1 MKKLIG
7 VLVILLL
14 VLTACNQNSNESEMS
29 NKDFEKIK
37 KDNQKYEQ
45 EIQKLAKG
53 IIEIADKHDEH
64 MDKDDTTDT
73 KTSKFVKELEYELKE
88 NRERFEKNTKNV
100 LPNDRSLGDFLIK
113 ESKLYETLYN
123 TTSNIY
129 KLSDDKDE
137 YLVPTIFALDTIV
150 NEFNFVGYE
159 MQYDYDD
166 IEKSDRNDLLGEKLS
181 NDLDETLVVTDG
193 ELEEGLTDFGELML
207 YEDKVEIP
215 EDEFDNFNVDEAAWK
230 MYKISGV
237 QDEDK
242 DITKKEYNEDVE
254 SYNDRVHPILKTKK
268 IDEPTTMTINNHL
281 IEKMNAIVDA
291 EYENEE

>member
-1 MKKLIG
+1 MKKVISI
-7 VLVILLL
+7 LVILSL
-14 VLTACNQNSNESEMS
+14 VLAACSQNSNESEM
-29 NKDFEKIK
+29 NDYKKME
-37 KDNQKYEQ
+37 KDNQKYKK
-45 EIQKLAKG
+45 EIKKLAKN
-53 IIEIADKHDEH
+53 IVKIADKHDEH
-64 MDKDDTTDT
+64 MDEDDTTDA
-73 KTSKFVKELEYELKE
+73 KTSKFVKELECDLKE
-88 NRERFEKNTKNV
+88 NREAFEKNTKNL
-100 LPNDRSLGDFLIK
+100 LPNDTSLGDFLIK

-123 TTSNIY
+123 TTSKIY

-137 YLVPTIFALDTIV
+137 YLAPTIFALDTIV

-193 ELEEGLTDFGELML
+193 ELEEGLKDFGILML
-207 YEDKVEIP
+207 NEDKIEIP
-215 EDEFDNFNVDEAAWK
+215 EDEFSDFNVDDAAWK

-268 IDEPTTMTINNHL
+268 INEPTTMTINNHL
-281 IEKMNAIVDA
+281 ISKMNAIVEA
-291 EYENEE
+291 EDDYEE